1 MRNLTAL
8 VCAFFVS
15 GVSADERPDIPPP
28 PSHPSHVGVDMND
41 LKSPE
46 LDGEGSLTFQYCKN
60 SFGGGSSDNAA
71 ACSSAA
77 TAYMPVFIRNNNYAC
92 KAGKSVTYDSHNA
105 SDSKIVTTYFPVHCC
120 TSIPSEN
127 GFCGNYVERGFYYE
141 VGYSYEQSP
150 SCPHK
155 DFPEYDK
162 TVQMSSDP
170 DDIMCGKLLNP
181 DCPAGYHSAK
191 ASAALGSAGCLP
203 KQCDAAG
210 QSSSLYS
217 PPAAGVPYSGGGVY
231 CNDGCAY
238 NVSSENISSKSYA
251 TATSLGVACGDKP
264 YDYKKL
270 ADEGNRDNCSTS
282 SDDNGVRLISC
293 SDGSVTPPDPTGGG
307 GGVDDG
313 NKSDPDETDPNPN
326 DNDKPKTDCPEG
338 DVACEQ
344 KNVQTEIENQTNDLI
359 SELRDLHNKA
369 LKQANAENQRLLT
382 QLTQLELSQYI
393 QGRKD
398 GQAQQQLYNRLGDV
412 VSAIEGIDT
421 GGGNGGGDNDNG
433 GGDGDG
439 DGDGNGDCVGS
450 PEECV
455 GIDGEIPTEQV
466 SLSEY
471 ISKYNGTL
479 PSGAVLEPTQ
489 CWTIGGKNI
498 CFDWSNIIAFLQG
511 IGYLLVMGAWIHS
524 ARIISGAL

>member
-1 MRNLTAL
+1 MRNLTMAL

-15 GVSADERPDIPPP
+15 GTLAGPPP
-28 PSHPSHVGVDMND
+28 HSSHEGVDMSD
-41 LKSPE
+41 LKSPKSDKGNQE
-46 LDGEGSLTFQYCKN
+46 FISCYSPQFGSGTSFDSPDACLTAVQQFVN
-60 SFGGGSSDNAA
+60 NL
-71 ACSSAA
+71 AA
-77 TAYMPVFIRNNNYAC
+77 TNDRIKIGKTVTYERDVKDHSY
-92 KAGKSVTYDSHNA
+92 KSVTTVKWYECSYM
-105 SDSKIVTTYFPVHCC
+105 VTNGYCSQWMNRG
-120 TSIPSEN
+120 TSAISS
-127 GFCGNYVERGFYYE
+127 YR
-141 VGYSYEQSP
+141 YEQEP
-150 SCPHK
+150 SCPHP
-155 DFPEYDK
+155 DFPEYTK
-162 TVQMSSDP
+162 SVQMSSDS
-170 DDIMCGKLLNP
+170 DDIMCGKPLNP

-191 ASAALGSAGCLP
+191 VSAAMGGSDCMP

-238 NVSSENISSKSYA
+238 NVSGDNISSKSYA
-251 TATSLGVACGDKP
+251 TGTSLGVACGDKP

-282 SDDNGVRLISC
+282 SDDNGVSLISC

-313 NKSDPDETDPNPN
+313 NKSDSDETDPNPN

-344 KNVQTEIENQTNDLI
+344 KNVQTEIENQTNDLVT
-359 SELRDLHNKA
+359 ELRDLHNKA
-369 LKQANAENQRLLT
+369 LQQANAENQRLLT

-393 QGRKD
+393 QGRKE

>member
-1 MRNLTAL
+1 MRNLTMAL

-15 GVSADERPDIPPP
+15 GVSADGRPDIPPP
-28 PSHPSHVGVDMND
+28 PPHPSHVGIDMSD
-41 LKSPE
+41 LRAPKD
-46 LDGEGSLTFQYCKN
+46 DGEGSLEFSYCKN
-60 SFGGGSSDNAA
+60 SWGGGSTVSAD

-77 TAYMPVFIRNNNYAC
+77 TAYMPVFIRNNKWSC
-92 KAGKSVTYDSHNA
+92 EAGKSVSYDKHTA

-120 TSIPSEN
+120 INKPSEN
-127 GFCGNYVERGFYYE
+127 GFCSSYVERGFFIDI
-141 VGYSYEQSP
+141 GYTKTANKTCDEDPYI
-150 SCPHK
+150 HK
-155 DFPEYDK
+155 VIMG
-162 TVQMSSDP
+162 TG
-170 DDIMCGKLLNP
+170 DDNFLCGKKIPPP

-191 ASAALGSAGCLP
+191 VSAAMGGDGCMP

-210 QSSSLYS
+210 QSGSLYS

-238 NVSSENISSKSYA
+238 NVSSENISSSSYA
-251 TATSLGVACGDKP
+251 TGTSLGAACGDKP

-293 SDGSVTPPDPTGGG
+293 SDGSATPPDPTGGG

-344 KNVQTEIENQTNDLI
+344 KNVQTEIENQTNDLVT
-359 SELRDLHNKA
+359 ELRDLHNKA
-369 LKQANAENQRLLT
+369 LKQANAENHRLLT

-393 QGRKD
+393 QGRNAD
-398 GQAQQQLYNRLGDV
+398 LTQQKLYTRLGDV

-421 GGGNGGGDNDNG
+421 GGGNGDGDNDNG

>member
-1 MRNLTAL
+1 MRNLTMAL

-15 GVSADERPDIPPP
+15 GVSAESPPP
-28 PSHPSHVGVDMND
+28 PHPSHEGVDMFD
-41 LKSPE
+41 LKEPE
-46 LDGEGSLTFQYCKN
+46 LGK
-60 SFGGGSSDNAA
+60 GGQRFRTCHVPQFGSSVTFPDEGACIQAA
-71 ACSSAA
+71 SKFVSEMAANDDRVRVGNTSSE
-77 TAYMPVFIRNNNYAC
+77 
-92 KAGKSVTYDSHNA
+92 SVDTGERTFNV
-105 SDSKIVTTYFPVHCC
+105 ITTINWYRCMRP
-120 TSIPSEN
+120 IDD
-127 GFCGNYVERGFYYE
+127 GFCDGWQKRGTEAIASFYFE
-141 VGYSYEQSP
+141 PEP
-150 SCPHK
+150 SCPNK
-155 DFPEYDK
+155 KYPEYNK
-162 TVQMSSDP
+162 SVQMSGDP
-170 DDIMCGKLLNP
+170 KNIMCGKPLNP

-191 ASAALGSAGCLP
+191 VSSAMGSNGCLP
-203 KQCDAAG
+203 KQCDPAG

-217 PPAAGVPYSGGGVY
+217 PPSAGVPYSGGGVY

-251 TATSLGVACGDKP
+251 MATSLGVACGDKP

-282 SDDNGVRLISC
+282 SDDNGVKLISC